1 MILIHRNEKTK
12 GDPIAFLHLELPP
25 FAPSRDAIM
34 LFNFLKFLDKRQ
46 YPRRFVNL
54 PIQYHLPDKAV
65 GGSGSTLNISEGG
78 LAVELPDKLEVGQI
92 LRLNVYDKGEGIIG
106 IFARVVWSDDRPYI
120 FMTSAV
126 DIPGSTSTF
135 SRRISGTGSMCPP
148 LIDEV
153 VVEFA
158 TEIGLNAAGE
168 EKDVRYSIPDWNFR
182 LFG

>member
-92 LRLNVYDKGEGIIG
+92 LQLNVYDKGEGIIE
-106 IFARVVWSDDRPYI
+106 IFARVVWINLPGRKGEMHRCGMSVSRLSI
-120 FMTSAV
+120 FN
-126 DIPGSTSTF
+126 
-135 SRRISGTGSMCPP
+135 RCKW
-148 LIDEV
+148 
-153 VVEFA
+153 
-158 TEIGLNAAGE
+158 EILLAYANA
-168 EKDVRYSIPDWNFR
+168 
-182 LFG
+182 